1 VTETTAPGDTP
12 IPAAGEDDTTMRTT
26 ILCAALAA
34 AFLVGTAGVFASPAD
49 MPGLLPELAGWT
61 REGEPET
68 YTAETLFEYIDG
80 AADLYLSYAFDE
92 LATASYSGGG
102 KRSMTVE
109 VYRHGGLRDA
119 FGIYSQE
126 RPKNGR
132 FVAIGTEGY
141 YDTGVLNFFHGPYY
155 VKITGF
161 YLGESD
167 EPTLTAAAEE
177 TAKRLGQTPKFPEV
191 LAIFPTEGKITHS
204 ESYLAENVLGYGFLH
219 SAYTA
224 DYTHVGEPTGEP
236 PVRVFR
242 FEGKDESDAR
252 KMFDAYVGMPKTE
265 PAVVND
271 GIARFQDMLRS
282 SMVPMNLRT
291 RGRFVW
297 GVFMNDAESAR
308 SIIEAIEKN
317 LTEQRLVG

>member
-1 VTETTAPGDTP
+1 
-12 IPAAGEDDTTMRTT
+12 MRSS

-34 AFLVGTAGVFASPAD
+34 ALHMGTAAVFASPAGTA
-49 MPGLLPELAGWT
+49 GLLPEPAGWT

-92 LATASYSGGG
+92 LAMASYTGGG

-109 VYRHGGLRDA
+109 VYRLADLRDA

-161 YLGESD
+161 YLGEDD
-167 EPTLTAAAEE
+167 ERTLTTAAKDA
-177 TAKRLGQTPKFPEV
+177 AKRIGQIPRFPEV
-191 LAIFPTEGKITHS
+191 LAIFPTEGKIAHS

-224 DYTHVGEPTGEP
+224 DYSHVGQKTGEP
-236 PVRVFR
+236 PVRVFI

-252 KMFDAYVGMPKTE
+252 KMFDAYVGMPKSE
-265 PAVVND
+265 PAVVDN

-297 GVFMNDAESAR
+297 GVFMIDAESAR

-317 LTEQRLVG
+317 LTAQRLIG